1 MRHNLSI
8 EELGD
13 LLELPMVSTLATYRR
28 DGTVLLSPVW
38 HEWDNRGIV
47 VCAGAND
54 VKVRHLRR
62 DPRASLVVYDQQ
74 PPYRGLEIRGTAVVS
89 ADAEYRALVRRIAV
103 RYLGERLGNVYAE
116 GATESG
122 VVIRIERAN
131 GELRTWDFAD
141 EPTTGTLG

>member
-1 MRHNLSI
+1 VRHELSI

-13 LLELPMVSTLATYRR
+13 LLELPIVSALATYRR

-38 HEWDNRGIV
+38 HEWDGSGFL

-74 PPYRGLEIRGTAVVS
+74 PPYRGLEIRGV
-89 ADAEYRALVRRIAV
+89 ADLSTRPDYRAIERRIAI
-103 RYLGERLGNVYAE
+103 RYLGEQAGTAYAE
-116 GATESG
+116 TATEIG
-122 VVIRIERAN
+122 TVVRIAPAN
-131 GELRTWDFAD
+131 ADLRTWDFAD
-141 EPTTGTLG
+141 DPVTGTGR